1 MTDNNEP
8 LADTVAV
15 AAMRMGISRSVFYI
29 ERKLGNIVTRQI
41 GRRTLVPRTEQARWL
56 AALPVSQAAAT

>member
-8 LADTVAV
+8 LADCVAV
-15 AAMRMGISRSVFYI
+15 AAKRMGISRSLFYI
-29 ERKLGNIVTRQI
+29 EMRAGHIETRKI

-56 AALPVSQAAAT
+56 AALPVSQVAAA

>member
-8 LADTVAV
+8 LADSVAV
-15 AAMRMGISRSVFYI
+15 AVRRMGISRSLFYLEMRAGHI
-29 ERKLGNIVTRQI
+29 EIRKI

-56 AALPVSQAAAT
+56 AALPVSQAS